1 MNNVLEQSQFVI
13 WILQL
18 RAPKPLLQENQQ
30 YVWHVQVI
38 LHVVPYHHVVQDVLE
53 DVPKEHADQGAVILM
68 DLVLKIMEELTMYF
82 ESKNNN

>member
-18 RAPKPLLQENQQ
+18 RAPKPQLQENQH
-30 YVWHVQVI
+30 YVWHVKVI
-38 LHVVPYHHVVQDVLE
+38 LHVVPYHHVAQDVLE
-53 DVPKEHADQGAVILM
+53 DVLKEHADQGAVILM